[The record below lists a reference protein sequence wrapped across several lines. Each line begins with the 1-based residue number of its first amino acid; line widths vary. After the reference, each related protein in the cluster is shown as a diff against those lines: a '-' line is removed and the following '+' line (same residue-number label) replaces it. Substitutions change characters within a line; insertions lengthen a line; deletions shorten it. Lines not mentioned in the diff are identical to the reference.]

1 MGNLLSR
8 STNTQDESVQNK
20 TESITP
26 FEILYQ
32 RDENEDAPNA
42 DGPDDQ

>member
-8 STNTQDESVQNK
+8 STNTQDEIVQNK

-26 FEILYQ
+26 SQKLNK

-42 DGPDDQ
+42 DGSDNQ